1 MNAEKWLE
9 AINARWSRKVS
20 LPIVVAGAAGFLL
33 CLVVVG
39 VVSWMGSHRSADP
52 APKPVAVADN
62 QSPSALPPAT
72 LPPSTPTATSPD
84 SSPPAQGA
92 PTGAVVEQTA
102 LAAADVRPSEAEAA
116 PPPANPNQPPAL
128 GAGNSV
134 DRLEAPA
141 AFPKGMLSFLRGL
154 DLLGSFLPRKA
165 IEAFSQAI
173 EADPE
178 NADFY
183 TARGAAYVVSE
194 KMKQGL
200 PDLERATTLK
210 PENVLAS
217 RITRLAYLM
226 LGDQLKASKY
236 YGHGSTESLD
246 FLIGEVGNGYGGRN
260 RARQFRYQQDSR
272 SQQQTNA
279 AMQKLRTVAKTV
291 AGSFQTDNAKS
302 AQALF
307 ALGVEQVNS
316 KDFAAARRGLRNVI
330 ANNPHDWNGRY
341 YYARAL
347 LGIGDLELAR
357 NQLTYVLCWK
367 RFLPEAFAARAVC
380 AAKQNDLK
388 RARADLETAKKL
400 DPASVAE
407 AEAAVA
413 QAQAQPTPAGAQ
425 QDAAAWDKLQANAKA
440 SQSFEELTTAAL
452 ALRQSVN
459 ARRLRADEIYQDR
472 LHELAAAARAE
483 PANADRLAD
492 VAEFLRD
499 NHDVTGLRVSL
510 NGAVH
515 YLRRQSEET
524 SLWEL
529 QLAFQLTTEGLIAD
543 AHHARSW
550 AARSSLFL
558 RDSKLDEAEQAA
570 NSAVKSGPGIVAG
583 HMSLSDCYKER
594 ASRLRARALRLRT
607 PKTGSRLVRVMNQ
620 HGQQIRTETET
631 YLIPPTPE
639 DLAKAAECDR
649 QAGQFQEKEQV
660 CLNNALAAAKGTK
673 DEPYYQAL
681 LLFLKQDYAG
691 ARPWLEKAISEKP
704 DDPKLHHSL
713 SNCLKSLGQEKEAIE
728 EFLRAIDLEHTTAEV
743 WLNIAWNQLEHSAWK
758 PAREALLRAR
768 DADPVDARV
777 AAYWGVLAES
787 DAADGAT
794 PAASFQVA
802 LAQEEARARDDQTT
816 FLPAK
821 GPAPP
826 LSPEDLGLTFMLRL
840 KVARAVFQTKPEQAA
855 EYYLANVA
863 AERRLSEWNFA
874 KSVFSA
880 MLPVPNRDA
889 KQGAT
894 PMPLVAVLKNNRIYA
909 GQALLNAGR
918 PNDAARQFA
927 AAENFANRLPDGGT
941 AYLEFELE
949 PQYVPFRVSSMP
961 IYVKLLNASSLIQQG
976 KRDQARMELQQVRY
990 YLANRTQD
998 QRNMPDDPI
1007 PGLYERLAPALGLR

>member
-9 AINARWSRKVS
+9 VINARWSRKVS

-33 CLVVVG
+33 CLAVVG
-39 VVSWMGSHRSADP
+39 VVSWMGSRRSAET
-52 APKPVAVADN
+52 ASKVVAVADN
-62 QSPSALPPAT
+62 QSPSALPA
-72 LPPSTPTATSPD
+72 
-84 SSPPAQGA
+84 SSPAVTSTQSVSDTTPQAQGT

-102 LAAADVRPSEAEAA
+102 LAAADVHPSEAEAA
-116 PPPANPNQPPAL
+116 PPSANPNQLPAL
-128 GAGNSV
+128 GAANTV
-134 DRLEAPA
+134 DHLETPA
-141 AFPKGMLSFLRGL
+141 AFPKGMLSFLKGL

-194 KMKQGL
+194 KMQQGL
-200 PDLERATTLK
+200 PDLERAMTLK
-210 PENVLAS
+210 RENVLAS

-226 LGDQLKASKY
+226 LGDQLKASKF

-246 FLIGEVGNGYGGRN
+246 FLIGEVGNGYGSRS
-260 RARQFRYQQDSR
+260 RARQYRYQQDTR

-279 AMQKLRTVAKTV
+279 AMQKLRTVASTV
-291 AGSFQTDNAKS
+291 AGSFQTDNTNS
-302 AQALF
+302 AQAQF
-307 ALGVEQVNS
+307 ALGVEQLNG

-330 ANNPHDWNGRY
+330 VNNPHDWTARY

-347 LGIGDLELAR
+347 LGVGDLELAR

-367 RFLPEAFAARAVC
+367 RFLPEAFAVRGIC

-400 DPASVAE
+400 DPAGVAE

-413 QAQAQPTPAGAQ
+413 QAQSQPTPAGAQ
-425 QDAAAWDKLQANAKA
+425 QDAAAWDKLLASAKA
-440 SQSFEELTTAAL
+440 SQTFEELTTAAL

-459 ARRLRADEIYQDR
+459 ARRLRADEIHQDR
-472 LHELAAAARAE
+472 LHELAVAARVE

-499 NHDVTGLRVSL
+499 HHDVPGLRISL

-515 YLRRQSEET
+515 YLRRQTPED
-524 SLWEL
+524 SLAEL
-529 QLAFQLTTEGLIAD
+529 QLAFQLTTEALIAD
-543 AHHARSW
+543 ANHARAW
-550 AARSSLFL
+550 AIRSSLFL
-558 RDSKLDEAEQAA
+558 RDGKLDEAEQAA
-570 NSAVKSGPGIVAG
+570 NSSVKFGPGIVAG
-583 HMSLSDCYKER
+583 HMALSDCYKEH
-594 ASRLRARALRLRT
+594 ASRLRARAAQLRT

-620 HGQQIRTETET
+620 QGQQIRTETET
-631 YLIPPTPE
+631 YLIPPSPE

-649 QAGQFQEKEQV
+649 QAGQYQEKEQV

-691 ARPWLEKAISEKP
+691 ARPWLEKAIAAKP
-704 DDPKLHHSL
+704 DDPKLHRSL

-728 EFLRAIDLEHTTAEV
+728 EFSRAIDLEHTTAEV
-743 WLNIAWNQLEHSAWK
+743 WLNIAWNQLEQSAWK

-768 DADPVDARV
+768 DADPADARV

-787 DAADGAT
+787 DPADEAT

-826 LSPEDLGLTFMLRL
+826 LSPEDIGLTFMLRL
-840 KVARAVFQTKPEQAA
+840 KAARAVFRTKPEQAA

-863 AERRLSEWNFA
+863 AERRLSEWNWA

-880 MLPVPNRDA
+880 MLPVPNRDV

-894 PMPLVAVLKNNRIYA
+894 PMPLVSVLKNNRVYA

-918 PNDAARQFA
+918 PQDAARQFA
-927 AAENFANRLPDGGT
+927 AAENFANRLPAGGT

-990 YLANRTQD
+990 YLANRTQE